1 MARKSM
7 LRYFKPR
14 KTSGNMTASNVST
27 RIFVRGL
34 MIQASIG
41 VHPHE
46 YESTQ
51 PIIID
56 IELDMGDMNLP
67 KQDRLHETLDYSVV
81 AQKAEDIALE
91 AHVQLVETLAERIA
105 DWALG
110 ADPRVQRCAV
120 SISKPQALLKA
131 DVTGVEVIKTK

>member
-7 LRYFKPR
+7 LRPFKPR
-14 KTSGNMTASNVST
+14 KAAPNVST

-34 MIQASIG
+34 NIQASIG

-56 IELDMGDMNLP
+56 IELDMGNMILP
-67 KQDRLHETLDYSVV
+67 VDDRLHEKLDYGVV
-81 AQKAEDIALE
+81 AEKAEALALE

-131 DVTGVEVIKTK
+131 DFAGVEVIKTR